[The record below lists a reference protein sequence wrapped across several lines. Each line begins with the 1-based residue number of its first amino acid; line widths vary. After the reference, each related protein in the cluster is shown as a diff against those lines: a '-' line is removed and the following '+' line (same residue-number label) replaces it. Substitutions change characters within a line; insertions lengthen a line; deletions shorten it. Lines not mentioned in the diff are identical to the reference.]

1 MALRD
6 LTPWRSQSLREKLL
20 EDNPFTNMHA
30 EMDRLLSSFF
40 DEDRW
45 PALSGNHRM
54 VVRWDVA
61 ETDDAVKITADLP
74 GLTEKEIDVSLADGV
89 LTIKGERKSE
99 KEEGGKDKRYH
110 RVERSYGAFE
120 RAMSLPADVDE
131 SKVSA
136 EFKNGVLELTLPKKP
151 EAKKQAKKI
160 QVKAAKAA

>member
-6 LTPWRSQSLREKLL
+6 LTPWRSQGLKERLQG
-20 EDNPFTNMHA
+20 DNPFATMHE
-30 EMDRLLSSFF
+30 EMDRLFASFF

-45 PALSGNHRM
+45 PALSKGNRM

-89 LTIKGERKSE
+89 LTIKGERKN
-99 KEEGGKDKRYH
+99 EEETEDKKTHYH

-120 RAMSLPADVDE
+120 RAMSLPTDVDE
-131 SKVSA
+131 AKIDA
-136 EFKNGVLELTLPKKP
+136 KFKNGVLEITLPKKT
-151 EAKKQAKKI
+151 EAKKKAKKI
-160 QVKAAKAA
+160 QVKASS

>member
-6 LTPWRSQSLREKLL
+6 LTPWRNQALREKLF
-20 EDNPFTNMHA
+20 EDSPFAAMHD
-30 EMDRLLSSFF
+30 EMDRLLSNFF

-45 PALSGNHRM
+45 PTLSGNHRM
-54 VVRWDVA
+54 SVRWDVV
-61 ETDDAVKITADLP
+61 ESDDAVKITADLP

-89 LTIKGERKSE
+89 LTIKGERKTE

-131 SKVSA
+131 TKISA
-136 EFKNGVLELTLPKKP
+136 DFKNGVLELTLPKKP
-151 EAKKQAKKI
+151 EAKKKAKKI
-160 QVKAAKAA
+160 QVKAAKA